1 MSVFPILL
9 VNTLIAILLVV
20 VASWKAPIPSLRRR
34 WAIVAALPVLLAGL
48 LVAYVFSE
56 DTYRDNGI
64 SRWDAY
70 RSPGGALTPMFV
82 LSIGL
87 MATAAG
93 LIVYAGLTA
102 RTGLLRAT
110 ACGAGLVE
118 FLLLGATI
126 IGFSVN

>member
-1 MSVFPILL
+1 MPVFPVLL
-9 VNTLIAILLVV
+9 VNTLVAILLVV
-20 VASWKAPIPSLRRR
+20 VASWKVRTPSLRSR
-34 WAIVAALPVLLAGL
+34 WAIVAALPLLLAGL

-87 MATAAG
+87 MAAAAG
-93 LIVYAGLTA
+93 LIVYAGFTA
-102 RTGLLRAT
+102 RTGLWRAT
-110 ACGAGLVE
+110 GCVAGLVA
-118 FLLLGATI
+118 FFLLGATI

>member
-1 MSVFPILL
+1 VAVFPILL
-9 VNTLIAILLVV
+9 VNTLVAILLVV
-20 VASWKAPIPSLRRR
+20 VAGWKVRTPSLRRR
-34 WAIVAALPVLLAGL
+34 WAIVAALPLLLAGL

-82 LSIGL
+82 LSVGL
-87 MATAAG
+87 MAVAAG

-110 ACGAGLVE
+110 ACGAGLVA
-118 FLLLGATI
+118 FFLLGATI

>member
-1 MSVFPILL
+1 MPIFPILL
-9 VNTLIAILLVV
+9 VNTLVAILLVV
-20 VASWKAPIPSLRRR
+20 ASWNVLTPSLGRR
-34 WAIVAALPVLLAGL
+34 WAIVAALPLLLAGL

-87 MATAAG
+87 MAAAAG

-110 ACGAGLVE
+110 ACGAGLVA
-118 FLLLGATI
+118 FFLLGATI
-126 IGFSVN
+126 IGFGVN